1 MGVTRSAGR
10 PLDRGWEERRSTGS
24 SAVVLIPVDG
34 GETRELLRGS
44 QDQPI
49 LAGFNGMPWTP
60 DGRGVLVRRRSSADQ
75 RASNTEL
82 WLVPITDAPPRKLDI
97 DTSQWATG
105 NIGFISLSPDG
116 RQIAYLTGQV
126 NSEVWALENFLPA
139 LNAKKPASHQR

>member
-1 MGVTRSAGR
+1 
-10 PLDRGWEERRSTGS
+10 
-24 SAVVLIPVDG
+24 
-34 GETRELLRGS
+34 
-44 QDQPI
+44 
-49 LAGFNGMPWTP
+49 MPWTP

-82 WLVPITDAPPRKLDI
+82 WLVPSITDAPPRKLDI